1 MDMRIVLVLV
11 SIFLLNILFGYWRS
25 NTKRLSVQWMMSIHV
40 PVPIAVGLRLSLLG
54 WSWTLLP
61 AFVTAFATGQYARGK
76 IRHYFASQ
84 GHMHLTSCLVMDV
97 GQSSSAPHVRQNDG
111 STEDRH
117 VTQWFLQFVSGAEEY
132 YGKIVWRR

>member
-61 AFVTAFATGQYARGK
+61 AFVTAFAAGQYAGGK

-84 GHMHLTSCLVMDV
+84 GHMHLTSFLVV
-97 GQSSSAPHVRQNDG
+97 NVVRA
-111 STEDRH
+111 
-117 VTQWFLQFVSGAEEY
+117 V
-132 YGKIVWRR
+132 